1 MDRTLGMRFTI
12 IAPLRTGQ
20 DDSGRLEGG
29 ALTNSRPWR
38 PIPGRRGGSGG
49 PHATG
54 LCDVL
59 FAGPVGR
66 GGHAG
71 VLLEV
76 AAEEGLVREVQVVG
90 DLLDVHRRVFQ
101 QILRL

>member
-38 PIPGRRGGSGG
+38 PIPGRRGG
-49 PHATG
+49 
-54 LCDVL
+54 
-59 FAGPVGR
+59 
-66 GGHAG
+66 
-71 VLLEV
+71 
-76 AAEEGLVREVQVVG
+76 AALMRPDSVTSYLQVR
-90 DLLDVHRRVFQ
+90 
-101 QILRL
+101 